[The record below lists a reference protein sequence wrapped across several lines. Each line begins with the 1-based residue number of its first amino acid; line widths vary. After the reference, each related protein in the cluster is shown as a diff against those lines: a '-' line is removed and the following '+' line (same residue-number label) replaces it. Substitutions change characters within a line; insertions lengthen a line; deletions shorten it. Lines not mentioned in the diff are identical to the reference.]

1 MDQDYEI
8 TTVID
13 KRSQT
18 MLKIKNLGLSKSGN
32 FMVKAFNEKMTQ
44 TENFTLIIK
53 SKPKVQMSVSTQK
66 DLYQVIVYSW
76 VDAHSAPLKP
86 FDFIQYFDNCLTG
99 NAMATIKRNFRLEKS
114 TRWSARQRDFR
125 FLTCTGRSS
134 LVTALTIATKRI
146 EEISRSVLPTL
157 LHKYR
162 TYCGTCWKVGTKNSP
177 IFTKVAQKVAPLFTW
192 NENCVKISPKVCL
205 FVGYVC

>member
-66 DLYQVIVYSW
+66 DLYQVIVYS
-76 VDAHSAPLKP
+76 
-86 FDFIQYFDNCLTG
+86 
-99 NAMATIKRNFRLEKS
+99 
-114 TRWSARQRDFR
+114 
-125 FLTCTGRSS
+125 
-134 LVTALTIATKRI
+134 
-146 EEISRSVLPTL
+146 
-157 LHKYR
+157 
-162 TYCGTCWKVGTKNSP
+162 
-177 IFTKVAQKVAPLFTW
+177 
-192 NENCVKISPKVCL
+192 
-205 FVGYVC
+205 